1 MENKAHNYRYIEWK
15 TPDEMHFSSVQWKS
29 ELNFIKDEHRFF
41 EDMLKE
47 YTMPIIESQLF
58 STVREI
64 IQQLELSRKE
74 LEGLQERVNNHTNRL
89 QRLVEDIDEP
99 REGRVYRQ
107 EHKDILNEVNRFSRE
122 YKRMKKDIFEAV
134 KKAMKQQK
142 QKRLLPKDQ

>member
-58 STVREI
+58 STVRELI
-64 IQQLELSRKE
+64 KELEISRKE
-74 LEGLQERVNNHTNRL
+74 LVHLEGRVNDHNKRL
-89 QRLVEDIDEP
+89 QRLIEDVDEP
-99 REGRVYRQ
+99 REGRIYRQ
-107 EHKDILNEVNRFSRE
+107 EHKNILNDVIQFSRE
-122 YKRMKKDIFEAV
+122 YKRLKKDIFEAV
-134 KKAMKQQK
+134 KKALKQQK
-142 QKRLLPKDQ
+142 QKRLLPKDH

>member
-1 MENKAHNYRYIEWK
+1 MENKVHNYRYIEWK

-58 STVREI
+58 SRVKEL

-74 LEGLQERVNNHTNRL
+74 MGKLDTRVNDHTKRL
-89 QRLVEDIDEP
+89 QRLVENVDEP
-99 REGRVYRQ
+99 KESRIYRQ
-107 EHKDILNEVNRFSRE
+107 EHKTILNDVVHFSRQ
-122 YKRMKKDIFEAV
+122 YKRLKKEIFDAV
-134 KKAMKQQK
+134 TKAMKQQK
-142 QKRLLPKDQ
+142 QKRLLPKDH